1 MQMFMI
7 YILIF
12 AVIFILELLYFW
24 IATKFNIVD
33 LPSRRGSSKV
43 ITLRGGGIIF
53 WIGTF
58 VFFLYSGFQ
67 YPWFFLG
74 ASLIALVSFWDDIH
88 SLSPRT
94 RLCAQIASLLCMFYE
109 VGIWSEQSLWLLVPI
124 LIANLGVINIFNFM
138 DGINGITGGYSL
150 SVLLTLLY
158 VNTHVVTFVNTD
170 LIVICVLAVSIF
182 CFFNFRTKAKCF
194 AGDVGSVCIA
204 FILLFLMCK
213 LTILTKD
220 LSWFVLMAMYGVDG
234 CLTIIHRMLLH
245 EKISTPHRK
254 HAYQIMANELKIPH
268 VMVSLI
274 YISIQIVIN
283 IIYLLC
289 HGYLTAFFVVF
300 LLAILYILFMKKY
313 FKLHKL

>member
-58 VFFLYSGFQ
+58 VFFVYSGFQ

-88 SLSPRT
+88 SLPPRT
-94 RLCAQIASLLCMFYE
+94 RLCVQITSLLCMFYE

-158 VNTHVVTFVNTD
+158 VNTHVITFVNTD

-194 AGDVGSVCIA
+194 AGDVG
-204 FILLFLMCK
+204 F
-213 LTILTKD
+213 
-220 LSWFVLMAMYGVDG
+220 
-234 CLTIIHRMLLH
+234 
-245 EKISTPHRK
+245 
-254 HAYQIMANELKIPH
+254 
-268 VMVSLI
+268 
-274 YISIQIVIN
+274 
-283 IIYLLC
+283 
-289 HGYLTAFFVVF
+289 
-300 LLAILYILFMKKY
+300 
-313 FKLHKL
+313 